1 MALNQTFYIKFFAPV
16 MPDSVAALMQI
27 VDGKLKQGAKKL
39 GLLIST
45 PGGDVFHG
53 LSAYNFLKGI
63 PLEIVTH
70 NFGSADSIGVVLF
83 CAGSKR
89 LSVPHARFLLHGVQ
103 CNFHQP
109 VSLEEKQLEERL
121 KGLQIDMGNIARIIA
136 DTVKKDKQ
144 QVLNDM
150 LNRTTLYPEQAVEYG
165 LVHDIKSELFEP
177 GAEVISIQMVPQ
189 PVAPK
194 KVVGGAADASPRL
207 PMDTP
212 NIIIKS
218 L

>member
-1 MALNQTFYIKFFAPV
+1 MPNNIFYVKFFAPV
-16 MPDSVAALMQI
+16 MQDSINVLMQV
-27 VDGKLKQGAKKL
+27 VDKKLSQGAKRM

-53 LSAYNFLKGI
+53 ISAYNYLKGV
-63 PLEIVTH
+63 PLEIITH

-89 LSVPHARFLLHGVQ
+89 LSVPHARFLLHGVM
-103 CNFHQP
+103 CNFQGP

-144 QVLNDM
+144 KILNDM
-150 LNRTTLYPEQAVEYG
+150 LNRTTLYPEEAINYG
-165 LVHDIKSELFEP
+165 LVHEIQSELFEP
-177 GAEVISIQMVPQ
+177 NAELISIQMGPQ
-189 PVAPK
+189 SMPSPLPQIPPLAPPGRPSAI
-194 KVVGGAADASPRL
+194 V
-207 PMDTP
+207 
-212 NIIIKS
+212 
-218 L
+218 

>member
-1 MALNQTFYIKFFAPV
+1 MVLNQTFYIKFFAPV
-16 MPDSVAALMQI
+16 VPESVSALMQI
-27 VDGKLKQGAKKL
+27 VDSKLKQGAKKL

-63 PLEIVTH
+63 PIEIVTH

-109 VSLEEKQLEERL
+109 ISLEEKQLEERL
-121 KGLQIDMGNIARIIA
+121 KGLQIDMGNIARVIA
-136 DTVKKDKQ
+136 DTVGKDKQ
-144 QVLNDM
+144 QVLDDM

-165 LVHDIKSELFEP
+165 LVHEIKSKLFES

-189 PVAPK
+189 PAAPSK
-194 KVVGGAADASPRL
+194 AVGGSADASPKL
-207 PMDTP
+207 PISKQ
-212 NIIIKS
+212 NVIIES